1 MYVVIM
7 AGGGGTRLWP
17 LSKPERPKPFLPLLG
32 EESLLQRTVSRL
44 LSGPELGLSGGDIT
58 VVTDRRYA
66 VMVHEQ
72 LPQVRVLGEPLGR
85 NTAAAIALATTAIE
99 RGDDEVMAVLPADH
113 HLDPERE
120 GAFREVLAAA
130 ESELASGVFDIE
142 DPLVTL
148 GVRPTRPAPEF
159 GYLLPDE
166 AYRQGPESGH
176 RLVAYKL
183 RAFEEKPAIG
193 RASELFA
200 TYGVAWNA
208 GMFLWRR
215 RAIRAALERYTG
227 ILTLIGTAAGSP
239 AALESAYDRV
249 TPISIDHAVMEGA
262 ASDGRVVMG
271 ALDVGWTDLGNWTSL
286 LEALD
291 GQGGATGRVVPPGE
305 PLELADDDLA
315 VRSID
320 GRLVL
325 ERGPSGTMASELPMA
340 HLAHAL
346 SQAAA
351 VEALLERVHAQE
363 SRS

>member
-17 LSKPERPKPFLPLLG
+17 LSRPERPKPFLPLLG
-32 EESLLQRTVSRL
+32 EDSLLQRTVSRL
-44 LSGPELGLSGGDIT
+44 LGGAELGLTGSDVT

-66 VMVHEQ
+66 VMVREQ
-72 LPQVRVLGEPLGR
+72 LPGVRVLAEPLGR

-99 RGDDEVMAVLPADH
+99 RPDDEVMVVLPADH
-113 HLDPERE
+113 HMDAERE
-120 GAFREVLAAA
+120 GAFRGVLKDA
-130 ESELASGVFDIE
+130 ERELAHGAFDIE

-148 GVRPTRPAPEF
+148 GVQPTRPATEY

-166 AYRQGPESGH
+166 AHRQGPETGQ
-176 RLVAYKL
+176 RLVGYKL
-183 RAFEEKPAIG
+183 RAFEEKPPLG
-193 RASELFA
+193 RAGELFA

-227 ILTLIGTAAGSP
+227 LLTLIGTAAGSS
-239 AALESAYDRV
+239 ASLENAYDRL

-271 ALDVGWTDLGNWTSL
+271 ALDVGWSDLGNWTAL
-286 LEALD
+286 LEAL
-291 GQGGATGRVVPPGE
+291 GGPGAGTGRVVPPGE
-305 PLELADDDLA
+305 ELELARGDLA

-325 ERGPSGTMASELPMA
+325 EQEPGATMASDLPMA
-340 HLAHAL
+340 HLE
-346 SQAAA
+346 QAAA
-351 VEALLERVHAQE
+351 QAGVVAALLERVEAQE
-363 SRS
+363 SRV